1 MYYLLDWGH
10 QGDLILLLLHSTDQ
24 PLHRLTLP
32 SGRQW
37 SLLRRW
43 TGRRLLTLGRCSNL
57 KLLAG
62 TESKTFHFRLVGTV
76 ITGMVDPNVP
86 SFWPHNEVHF
96 HLSFSSVIHE
106 LSCLDTAL
114 FQSFLV
120 VLNIHPLLLLVFR
133 PGSHTRPGWRLL
145 RMRSI
150 RNT

>member
-1 MYYLLDWGH
+1 MYYLIDWGH

-32 SGRQW
+32 SGRPW
-37 SLLRRW
+37 SRWRRW
-43 TGRRLLTLGRCSNL
+43 TGKRLLTLGRCSNL

-96 HLSFSSVIHE
+96 HLIMLICYPSVVMLWLITYE
-106 LSCLDTAL
+106 TVSTLLDCIKFLPFTVVC
-114 FQSFLV
+114 FQTWESYKA
-120 VLNIHPLLLLVFR
+120 
-133 PGSHTRPGWRLL
+133 RLEAAEDEEH
-145 RMRSI
+145 
-150 RNT
+150 